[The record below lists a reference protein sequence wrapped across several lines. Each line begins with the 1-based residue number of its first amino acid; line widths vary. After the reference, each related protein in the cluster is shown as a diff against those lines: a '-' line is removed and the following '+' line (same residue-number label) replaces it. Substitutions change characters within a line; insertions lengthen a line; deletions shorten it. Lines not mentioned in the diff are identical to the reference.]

1 MVLNTNRGV
10 VMNYK
15 FSINYVAIPKILV
28 NVFDD
33 TITSESGITKSGAI
47 EMIQDRIMSLSSEL
61 ECEFTK
67 QHVINVVQ
75 LMLPRTNCKSRDN
88 SLKIHDTD
96 VSIIFVD
103 GEFRI
108 NAKIGFSS
116 DDMYLTRNEDITYFF
131 SDQLTSMLNRN
142 DFYTDLTPI
151 TDLEYEFDFEV
162 AIEVAESDVEASAII
177 ERVEN

>member
-1 MVLNTNRGV
+1 
-10 VMNYK
+10 MNYK

-33 TITSESGITKSGAI
+33 TITSESVITKSGAI

-61 ECEFTK
+61 ECKFTK

-142 DFYTDLTPI
+142 DFYIDLTPI

-177 ERVEN
+177 ERVED

>member
-1 MVLNTNRGV
+1 MVVNMNRGV
-10 VMNYK
+10 CVNYK
-15 FSINYVAIPKILV
+15 LSLNYMARPKILV
-28 NVFDD
+28 NVFED
-33 TITSESGITKSGAI
+33 TITRDSGITESGAI
-47 EMIQDRIMSLSSEL
+47 EMIQDKIMSRSNEL

-67 QHVINVVQ
+67 QHVINVIQ

-116 DDMYLTRNEDITYFF
+116 DDMYLTRNEDIIYFF
-131 SDQLTSMLNRN
+131 SDPFTSMLNRN
-142 DFYTDLTPI
+142 DFYIDLTPI

-162 AIEVAESDVEASAII
+162 VIEAAESNVKSNVII
-177 ERVEN
+177 ERVGD

>member
-1 MVLNTNRGV
+1 
-10 VMNYK
+10 MNYK

-47 EMIQDRIMSLSSEL
+47 EMIQDRIMSLLSEL

-162 AIEVAESDVEASAII
+162 AIEAAESNVKSNVII
-177 ERVEN
+177 ERVGD

>member
-1 MVLNTNRGV
+1 
-10 VMNYK
+10 MNYK
-15 FSINYVAIPKILV
+15 LSLNYIARPKISV

-33 TITSESGITKSGAI
+33 TITSESGITKSGTI

-142 DFYTDLTPI
+142 DFYIDLTPI

-162 AIEVAESDVEASAII
+162 AIEFAESDVEASAII
-177 ERVEN
+177 ERVED

>member
-1 MVLNTNRGV
+1 
-10 VMNYK
+10 MNYK

-47 EMIQDRIMSLSSEL
+47 EMIQDRIMSLLSEL

-162 AIEVAESDVEASAII
+162 AIEVAESNVEASAII
-177 ERVEN
+177 ERVED

>member
-1 MVLNTNRGV
+1 MYYKLTLN
-10 VMNYK
+10 YLAK
-15 FSINYVAIPKILV
+15 PKMLV
-28 NVFDD
+28 NVFED
-33 TITSESGITKSGAI
+33 TITCDSGITESGAI
-47 EMIQDRIMSLSSEL
+47 EMIQDKIMSRSNEL
-61 ECEFTK
+61 ECEFTT

-75 LMLPRTNCKSRDN
+75 LMLPHTNCKSRDN
-88 SLKIHDTD
+88 SLKINDNS
-96 VSIIFVD
+96 VSIISTD
-103 GEFRI
+103 GKFKI

-177 ERVEN
+177 ERVED

>member
-1 MVLNTNRGV
+1 MT
-10 VMNYK
+10 MNYK
-15 FSINYVAIPKILV
+15 FTINYVVRPKILI

-33 TITSESGITKSGAI
+33 TITSESGINDSGAI
-47 EMIQDRIMSLSSEL
+47 EMIQDKVLERSNDL
-61 ECEFTK
+61 ECEFTA

-88 SLKIHDTD
+88 SLNINDTS
-96 VSIIFVD
+96 VSIIFTD
-103 GEFRI
+103 GEFKI
-108 NAKIGFSS
+108 NAEIGFSS

-142 DFYTDLTPI
+142 DFYIDLTPI

-177 ERVEN
+177 EHVEN